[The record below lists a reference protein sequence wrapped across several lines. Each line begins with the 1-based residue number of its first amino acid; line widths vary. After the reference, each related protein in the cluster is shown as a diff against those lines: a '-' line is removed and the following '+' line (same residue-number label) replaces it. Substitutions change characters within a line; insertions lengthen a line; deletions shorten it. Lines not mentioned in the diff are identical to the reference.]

1 MTTTENQINIS
12 SENIFGKC
20 DLKCAYSF
28 KYTPSS
34 CSATNNN
41 TMIIL
46 SYDKSSTPP
55 VTYNNNKYEVSQI
68 QICAPSFHLFN
79 GTTTESEIMI
89 YHTPIL
95 GGKELIVCV
104 PIIQSTSS
112 SASSILLTDII
123 TAVSR
128 GAPKNG
134 DSVNI
139 TLTDYTL
146 QNIVPKKPFYTYST
160 DSNDYIVFDREFS
173 IGLSTDIL
181 TILNSVIKPN
191 ENIATGTNIFFNSI
205 GPNLFNGSDN
215 DIYISCKPT
224 GNSEENI
231 DVTNTKQPITND
243 IYKNFNFPGF
253 LIFGLVFIVTLIL
266 INYLL
271 NYMGKLKK

>member
-1 MTTTENQINIS
+1 
-12 SENIFGKC
+12 
-20 DLKCAYSF
+20 
-28 KYTPSS
+28 
-34 CSATNNN
+34 
-41 TMIIL
+41 
-46 SYDKSSTPP
+46 
-55 VTYNNNKYEVSQI
+55 
-68 QICAPSFHLFN
+68 
-79 GTTTESEIMI
+79 MI

-191 ENIATGTNIFFNSI
+191 VNIATGTNIFLI
-205 GPNLFNGSDN
+205 RLVQ
-215 DIYISCKPT
+215 IYLMGQIMIFIYLV
-224 GNSEENI
+224 N
-231 DVTNTKQPITND
+231 QPETQ
-243 IYKNFNFPGF
+243 
-253 LIFGLVFIVTLIL
+253 
-266 INYLL
+266 
-271 NYMGKLKK
+271 KKI

>member
-28 KYTPSS
+28 KYTPRS

-191 ENIATGTNIFFNSI
+191 VNIATGTNIFFNSI

>member
-1 MTTTENQINIS
+1 M
-12 SENIFGKC
+12 
-20 DLKCAYSF
+20 
-28 KYTPSS
+28 
-34 CSATNNN
+34 
-41 TMIIL
+41 
-46 SYDKSSTPP
+46 
-55 VTYNNNKYEVSQI
+55 
-68 QICAPSFHLFN
+68 
-79 GTTTESEIMI
+79 
-89 YHTPIL
+89 PIL
-95 GGKELIVCV
+95 GGKEMIVCV

-112 SASSILLTDII
+112 STSSILLTDII

-160 DSNDYIVFDREFS
+160 DNNDYIVFDREYS

-181 TILNSVIKPN
+181 SILKSVIKPN
-191 ENIATGTNIFFNSI
+191 VNIATGSTIFFNSN
-205 GPNLFNGSDN
+205 GPNLSNDSDN

-243 IYKNFNFPGF
+243 IYKNFSFPGF
-253 LIFGLVFIVTLIL
+253 LIFGLVFIVTLLI

-271 NYMGKLKK
+271 NYMGRLKR